1 MIKNHPIKHDIYRLI
16 PEAKIYLKNRKDVL
30 FAYLFGSFAAET
42 FSPLSDVDIAVYLT
56 GKKFSEKRL
65 QILGDLTYVFKT
77 DEIDLVVLNT
87 ASLTLS
93 MKILQKKKILAD
105 NAPFSRHIYESITMR
120 SYFDFCKIEKCILE
134 RRFLNG

>member
-1 MIKNHPIKHDIYRLI
+1 MIKNNPIKHDIYKLI
-16 PEAKIYLKNRKDVL
+16 PEAKIYLRNRKDVL

-42 FSPLSDVDIAVYLT
+42 PSPLSDVDIAVYLT

-65 QILGDLTYVFKT
+65 QILGELSYIFKT
-77 DEIDLVVLNT
+77 DEIDLVILNT

-120 SYFDFCKIEKCILE
+120 SYFDFSKIESRILE
-134 RRFLNG
+134 RRYLNG